1 MFGEGGEKMAIE
13 LIGIARYEFDD
24 GCCQGFGKFFL
35 TKELVK
41 KLDLLSIES
50 EETIDKAV
58 HINSVLSMKHH

>member
-1 MFGEGGEKMAIE
+1 MAIE

-24 GCCQGFGKFFL
+24 GSCQGVGKFFL